1 MPIFKKSFISL
12 LLLAYMP
19 VLIFLSIGF
28 FYTTQTRYFIK
39 EIVEFFLFS
48 TVVYA
53 FGIILFRG
61 VLRISWCYFS
71 ISFLFLISFLKT
83 AFYYL
88 YQSKVTISA
97 FYILFET
104 TGSESSQFLATFFD
118 LKLFIISIVFILFLL
133 LTFKQLNYV
142 YEKERIL
149 FYLPKFNLL
158 GTGVYLVLLIGILSS
173 IYLINWKLKHNNILY
188 IAKDAY
194 ITYNEAQALFQT
206 NLVNQRNEQ
215 LQNVTSLDE
224 PQTYV
229 IIIGESTSSRNMGLY
244 GYYRDTNPLLSE
256 IKDELL
262 VFNDVIA
269 PHTHTIPS
277 LNKVLSL
284 SNYENPDVIHCGSV
298 VQLANAAGFSTFW
311 ISNQQPIGIHETLVT
326 AISKATK
333 KQFFTNA
340 LTNKQTEYDEML
352 LPFIEQVL
360 DKKDS
365 KKILFVHLYGTHISY
380 KFSYPPSFQKFTDNP
395 ITKFPSARS
404 REEINHYDN
413 AILYNDF
420 IVRSIINQV
429 KKRNENAFV
438 IYFSDHGDEV
448 FQDMD
453 FVGHNEYHATK
464 PMFEIPFI
472 VWTSEKFRQSFS
484 NFEKLKSYQNRKY
497 MLDDFIHSFSDL
509 SQINFNQFQPE
520 RSIFNAFFKE
530 RKRMIRKEVDYDT
543 R

>member
-333 KQFFTNA
+333 EQFFTNA